1 MARRT
6 GSANA
11 AVAASPP
18 RPAAAMAA
26 RTGTTSSST
35 PPSSRPATLAPLA
48 TAPNTANA
56 RPRIAGGTRRPS
68 STAAATFT
76 PPLPRPPSTLTGAS
90 QPTAGTVAI
99 SPTPRQV
106 SASEPRRSR
115 ATPASDG
122 RRRATHQ
129 PPATAA
135 LTQTLSISPYTP
147 AVECSVARMKNTSA
161 TLTRLAAATTAP
173 TRTTAARTSGS
184 RRTPHSSR
192 APGAAWF
199 QASSRASRPAP
210 SPPIFR
216 SARAAPPPPTSP
228 TGRAAQPSSGT
239 ASLAQS
245 RCSGA
250 RVVTVMRSGARL
262 RRRAEAPRR
271 VRIRRPAAAM
281 AR

>member
-6 GSANA
+6 GGANA

-26 RTGTTSSST
+26 RTGTTASST

-56 RPRIAGGTRRPS
+56 RPRIAAGTRRPS

-99 SPTPRQV
+99 RATPRQV

-115 ATPASDG
+115 AMPGSDG

-135 LTQTLSISPYTP
+135 LTQMLSISP
-147 AVECSVARMKNTSA
+147 
-161 TLTRLAAATTAP
+161 
-173 TRTTAARTSGS
+173 
-184 RRTPHSSR
+184 
-192 APGAAWF
+192 
-199 QASSRASRPAP
+199 
-210 SPPIFR
+210 
-216 SARAAPPPPTSP
+216 
-228 TGRAAQPSSGT
+228 
-239 ASLAQS
+239 
-245 RCSGA
+245 
-250 RVVTVMRSGARL
+250 
-262 RRRAEAPRR
+262 
-271 VRIRRPAAAM
+271 
-281 AR
+281 